1 MTWILLVVY
10 HNSVGGYFDANLGKE
25 CHVVLFV
32 GIGFEFN
39 LYFVSFWTGVKK
51 KKNHCDISSE
61 EVGLEGAVLTC
72 STFILFM
79 NYGYVHVF
87 LEEQSRVKA
96 Y

>member
-39 LYFVSFWTGVKK
+39 LYFVSF
-51 KKNHCDISSE
+51 
-61 EVGLEGAVLTC
+61 
-72 STFILFM
+72 
-79 NYGYVHVF
+79 
-87 LEEQSRVKA
+87 
-96 Y
+96 